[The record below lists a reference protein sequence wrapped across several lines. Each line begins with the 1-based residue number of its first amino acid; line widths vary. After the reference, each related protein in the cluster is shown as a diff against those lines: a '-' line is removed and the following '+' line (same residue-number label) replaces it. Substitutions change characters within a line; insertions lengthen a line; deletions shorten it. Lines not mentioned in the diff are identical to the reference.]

1 MMGSLGLNYLDTNIH
16 FYINMQFYIKFI
28 RNLWQTVYVVKFNPI
43 LFAVS
48 LFFSRHVIFIL
59 IGVLSLVDGL
69 LLVLAVML
77 GLCGSMRYDTPNTR
91 SNIADLGGRLM
102 IG

>member
-1 MMGSLGLNYLDTNIH
+1 M
-16 FYINMQFYIKFI
+16 
-28 RNLWQTVYVVKFNPI
+28 VKFNPI

-77 GLCGSMRYDTPNTR
+77 GLCGSTRYDTPNTR